1 MVLFYSL
8 HDNDL
13 KKKSRFFKLYKLH
26 VYIDF
31 ELCFW
36 FQTLSPDV
44 SLEVFRCYNICRW
57 FTCYVFMF
65 SVVLIFFQLLCT
77 ISRCWYTCMY
87 MLSDANLRL
96 MNPQREIV
104 LWRSKTMLRLKA
116 ENISFK
122 TKQSITLYE
131 IKWNIFQS

>member
-13 KKKSRFFKLYKLH
+13 KKKIKTFQIIQITCAYRFW
-26 VYIDF
+26 II
-31 ELCFW
+31 FW

-65 SVVLIFFQLLCT
+65 SVVLIFFSQLLCT
-77 ISRCWYTCMY
+77 ISRCWYMY

-116 ENISFK
+116 GNISFK

>member
-13 KKKSRFFKLYKLH
+13 KKKIKTFQIIQITCAYRFW
-26 VYIDF
+26 II
-31 ELCFW
+31 FW

-65 SVVLIFFQLLCT
+65 SVVLNFFSQLLCT
-77 ISRCWYTCMY
+77 ISRCWYMY

-116 ENISFK
+116 GNISFK

-131 IKWNIFQS
+131 IKWNIFQF